1 VRSGDKGHTQSLSGL
16 KTSKDTSNQSLDYIV
31 RYVIKKKKDRV
42 SIEYLHM
49 SVYAFLSVSAS
60 LDV

>member
-16 KTSKDTSNQSLDYIV
+16 KTSNQSLDYV
-31 RYVIKKKKDRV
+31 KSMSIKKKKDRV

-49 SVYAFLSVSAS
+49 SVYDFFSVSAS